1 MLPDG
6 ICMGLAN
13 VGVVWLVRVWL
24 VWVWLVWVWL
34 VCVWLVKAWIVLP
47 LMGQNKLGVASM
59 PCYLMASTLSCT
71 LWLV

>member
-1 MLPDG
+1 MASTG
-6 ICMGLAN
+6 VASMGVASL
-13 VGVVWLVRVWL
+13 
-24 VWVWLVWVWL
+24 VWLVWVWL